1 MAAWNYSAVL
11 LPQSNGSFS
20 TLKPPDGYF
29 SSSGFVETGIEDD
42 GNGTVSYG
50 HSSGT
55 VSYWD
60 PPTTIVLSVIL
71 SLLIVLSIGGNLL
84 VISVVVRHRGM
95 RTRTN
100 MFLVNL
106 AIADF
111 LVGLIP
117 MPISLITIIHGR
129 WIFSNAICVINGFLN
144 ALCLMTSNQ
153 LLMYISVHKYFSITR
168 PFSRFLTVRKILM
181 MIAAAWLWAM
191 LCSVLTVTGL
201 QKVLYK
207 NGTMHCG
214 PAYPRDLK
222 AYIHH
227 VIIQVTDIFIPLGV
241 MTFCYTKIFI
251 EIRQHTKRM
260 RANSTLEKDTILAQQ
275 KKVTIT
281 LFIVLACFICCWLPY
296 HVYASY
302 VSYRK
307 NEHGYPPIINALAY
321 TFGYL
326 NSACNPIIYALRSPS
341 FREGYMEI
349 LCRKAAVV
357 VSDDTINPSSPS
369 FKTRFSAFIGS
380 VRGSVRGSIVR
391 SRLGSEVSVTGLE
404 SRHNSTSSLTRVY
417 GSREKKASITQLMKQ
432 APKNS
437 KGNSIIKKDGSVV
450 VMKDGKIVCVRQEAY
465 KNARPNGTRLQG
477 ILEKGNQS
485 GHVNVSCNPMEAV
498 LSGTQPVKQNGHQVA
513 RKTDSGFQEDHCSS
527 QESDFAESQEATGL
541 PRLLETQKSHDN
553 ETVSSKNSI
562 EPVWDSEHSL
572 SEALGDGLNGHS
584 ESCQSSDFGPSD
596 PNLTNIVISVDPV
609 KDEWPVTTLVTSRST
624 DHLNSPKPY
633 LESKRP
639 IRLSKSDHCL
649 DRDHSDSKTRFVF
662 KRQQESSSKPKNG
675 DRLRLPS
682 VEHLDLRRCRLR
694 SNSDTPPRKK
704 CSPNVK
710 RRSWFAFK
718 TKSASSK
725 KSRSRDNVDD
735 PV

>member
-11 LPQSNGSFS
+11 PYRSNGSFS

-106 AIADF
+106 AMADF

-117 MPISLITIIHGR
+117 MPISLITIIHGK

-153 LLMYISVHKYFSITR
+153 LLMYISIHKYFSITR

-307 NEHGYPPIINALAY
+307 NEHGYPPIINALVRD
-321 TFGYL
+321 F
-326 NSACNPIIYALRSPS
+326 
-341 FREGYMEI
+341 
-349 LCRKAAVV
+349 LCFE
-357 VSDDTINPSSPS
+357 
-369 FKTRFSAFIGS
+369 FK
-380 VRGSVRGSIVR
+380 
-391 SRLGSEVSVTGLE
+391 
-404 SRHNSTSSLTRVY
+404 H
-417 GSREKKASITQLMKQ
+417 
-432 APKNS
+432 
-437 KGNSIIKKDGSVV
+437 
-450 VMKDGKIVCVRQEAY
+450 
-465 KNARPNGTRLQG
+465 
-477 ILEKGNQS
+477 
-485 GHVNVSCNPMEAV
+485 
-498 LSGTQPVKQNGHQVA
+498 
-513 RKTDSGFQEDHCSS
+513 
-527 QESDFAESQEATGL
+527 
-541 PRLLETQKSHDN
+541 
-553 ETVSSKNSI
+553 
-562 EPVWDSEHSL
+562 
-572 SEALGDGLNGHS
+572 
-584 ESCQSSDFGPSD
+584 
-596 PNLTNIVISVDPV
+596 
-609 KDEWPVTTLVTSRST
+609 TL
-624 DHLNSPKPY
+624 Y
-633 LESKRP
+633 
-639 IRLSKSDHCL
+639 I
-649 DRDHSDSKTRFVF
+649 
-662 KRQQESSSKPKNG
+662 
-675 DRLRLPS
+675 
-682 VEHLDLRRCRLR
+682 
-694 SNSDTPPRKK
+694 
-704 CSPNVK
+704 
-710 RRSWFAFK
+710 
-718 TKSASSK
+718 
-725 KSRSRDNVDD
+725 
-735 PV
+735 